1 MIKKVSAICLLL
13 ITLPHVVGT
22 CFADTSSGEYSS
34 LLNTQFQTYNL
45 DKRRYLNGNHPSG
58 TMHPTSRWHDWPYNL
73 IVQIC
78 DSDGCGTG
86 TFVSPVH
93 ILTNKHVA
101 ECCGVGGATQCEVYV
116 PHKNTPDN
124 RDAITVL
131 AATVIAGGGTAAN
144 VKNHCEYKDADLWNG
159 NDWAIIE
166 LISPNDASTI
176 NTYFQKVS
184 GHNTNYA
191 YWYEPLNWREN
202 NDSMSVS
209 FRAGF
214 GALRVLSD
222 QDIKKI
228 RDAYEWALKQVQPP
242 MKTNPNESD
251 GVDLWQDATHIY
263 DINSNNQNQ
272 KQKAEALYR
281 GFLNKYKEIARKDFL
296 DDCLSDNELKII
308 EDCTVWPYDW
318 QDKESGFWYRDTY
331 DGHTCSSWGGDSGS
345 ALIKH
350 QEHPEIVSLNNA
362 GQYIVPGTNRYAYS
376 THKSSVPIDQI
387 FTEEVQALLSVARY
401 KEVGDPCEEFHLKQ
415 RNATAGVYIAGGS
428 DLMPCLGPEPCSC
441 AATKCMDGFV
451 MAKDDRGRDMG
462 FCKRDSGATST
473 AANQTINTNAV
484 ASNSTSNTAVPAL
497 IAAGSTAA
505 VVAATIAGTIADGKN
520 TARRAY
526 SQQTNIAANGTTA
539 QNIVATP
546 QNNARTIGA
555 DCAADDMP
563 ANAEH
568 GEYVAVSIK
577 KLDCAGQHCACVAT
591 KCKNGYKL
599 VYKQI
604 NGKWESMG
612 YCINP
617 KPCTAGQHDTD
628 VIDDVHIIRQHGG
641 KFCK

>member
-22 CFADTSSGEYSS
+22 CFADASSGDP
-34 LLNTQFQTYNL
+34 QIQTYQH
-45 DKRRYLNGNHPSG
+45 DQRRYLTGDHPSG
-58 TMHPTSRWHDWPYNL
+58 AMHPTSRWHDWPYNL

-78 DSDGCGTG
+78 DGTGCGTG

-101 ECCGVGGATQCEVYV
+101 ECCGVGKGTECVVYAPYNNDEMKV
-116 PHKNTPDN
+116 S
-124 RDAITVL
+124 

-144 VKNHCEYKDADLWNG
+144 VKKHCKFKNADLDNG
-159 NDWAIIE
+159 TDWAIIE
-166 LISPNDASTI
+166 LTSPSDVSII
-176 NTYFQKVS
+176 NKYFQKVS

-191 YWYEPLNWREN
+191 LWYEPLNWWKTEWR
-202 NDSMSVS
+202 MKVS

-222 QDIKKI
+222 QDIIKI
-228 RDAYEWALKQVQPP
+228 KYAYRQALKQVLPP
-242 MKTNPNESD
+242 MTINPDNSD
-251 GVDLWQDATHIY
+251 GIDLYQGATYIY
-263 DINSNNQNQ
+263 DINSNYEDR

-281 GFLNKYKEIARKDFL
+281 VFLYKYKEIAGKDFL
-296 DDCLSDNELKII
+296 DDCLSDNGLKII
-308 EDCTVWPYDW
+308 EDCTVWPSSW
-318 QDKESGFWYRDTY
+318 QDEESGFWYRY
-331 DGHTCSSWGGDSGS
+331 DMHTCSSWGGDSGS
-345 ALIKH
+345 ALIKY
-350 QEHPEIVSLNNA
+350 QEHPQIISLNNA
-362 GQYIVPGTNRYAYS
+362 GPYIVPGTNRYSYS
-376 THKSSVPIDQI
+376 KDESSVPIDQI
-387 FTEEVQALLSVARY
+387 FTEEVQALLNVAR
-401 KEVGDPCEEFHLKQ
+401 KKKVGDPCEAFHLTQ

-428 DLMPCLGPEPCSC
+428 DRMPCLGTDWNPEPCSC
-441 AATKCMDGFV
+441 AATKCKNGYKLV
-451 MAKDDRGRDMG
+451 YKQINGKWESMG
-462 FCKRDSGATST
+462 YCEWDSGATST

-505 VVAATIAGTIADGKN
+505 VVAATIAGTIAGGKN

-539 QNIVATP
+539 QNIIAAP
-546 QNNARTIGA
+546 QNNARAIGA
-555 DCAADDMP
+555 NCAADDMP
-563 ANAEH
+563 ANAER
-568 GEYVAVSIK
+568 GEYAPVSIK
-577 KLDCAGQHCACVAT
+577 KLDCNGQQCACVAT

-617 KPCTAGQHDTD
+617 KPCTAGQPDTD

-641 KFCK
+641 NFCK